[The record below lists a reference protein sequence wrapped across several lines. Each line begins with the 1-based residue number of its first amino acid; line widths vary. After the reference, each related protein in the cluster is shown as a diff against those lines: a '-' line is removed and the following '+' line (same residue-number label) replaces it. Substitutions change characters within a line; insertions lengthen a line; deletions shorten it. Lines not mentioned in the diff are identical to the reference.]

1 MDADDV
7 PPDVFA
13 AVMHDL
19 AKVNTVTLARPPT
32 LAWLARASR
41 GLDSFSVLD
50 VGFGDG
56 DMLRAVARAF
66 PQARLTGIDIN
77 PRSAPAASAVTPPG
91 MNIDYRTGDAFALPD
106 RFDFIVSSLTAHHMD
121 DAGLVTFLRWMEAS
135 AVRGWFVN
143 DLHRH
148 WIAWRG
154 FQALAWAA
162 RWHPFV
168 RHDGAVSVTRSFRRA
183 DWARLLTAAGIRDA
197 TVEWKLP
204 FRLCVARV
212 RPAPL
217 PEREGSGVGLTRVP
231 PADFAEVPPPAPPVP
246 GGGK

>member
-1 MDADDV
+1 MNLAVRASTPEWMDADDV

-32 LAWLARASR
+32 LGWLARASR
-41 GLDSFSVLD
+41 GMERFSVLD

-56 DMLRAVARAF
+56 DMLRAIARRFGDRAV
-66 PQARLTGIDIN
+66 LTGIDIN
-77 PRSAPAASAVTPPG
+77 PRSAPAARSVTPPG
-91 MNIDYRTGDAFALPD
+91 MPIDYRTGDAFALPD
-106 RFDFIVSSLTAHHMD
+106 RFDFVISSLTAHHMD

-148 WIAWRG
+148 WLAWRG
-154 FQALAWAA
+154 FQALAWVA
-162 RWHPFV
+162 RWHAFV

-183 DWARLLTAAGIRDA
+183 DWARLLAEAGITRA

-204 FRLCVARV
+204 FRLCVGR
-212 RPAPL
+212 L
-217 PEREGSGVGLTRVP
+217 
-231 PADFAEVPPPAPPVP
+231 
-246 GGGK
+246 K

>member
-1 MDADDV
+1 MDGDDV

-19 AKVNTVTLARPPT
+19 ARVNTVTLARPPT
-32 LAWLARASR
+32 LAWLTNAAR
-41 GLDSFSVLD
+41 GLERFSVLD

-56 DMLRAVARAF
+56 DMLRAIARAF
-66 PQARLTGIDIN
+66 GDRAVLTGIDIN
-77 PRSAPAASAVTPPG
+77 PRSQPAAAAVTPPG
-91 MNIDYRTGDAFALPD
+91 MAIDYRTGDAFALPD

-148 WIAWRG
+148 WLAWRG
-154 FQALAWAA
+154 FRLLALAA

-183 DWARLLTAAGIRDA
+183 DWDQLLGDAGIAGA
-197 TVEWKLP
+197 TVAWKFP
-204 FRLCVARV
+204 FRLCVGRV
-212 RPAPL
+212 R
-217 PEREGSGVGLTRVP
+217 
-231 PADFAEVPPPAPPVP
+231 
-246 GGGK
+246 